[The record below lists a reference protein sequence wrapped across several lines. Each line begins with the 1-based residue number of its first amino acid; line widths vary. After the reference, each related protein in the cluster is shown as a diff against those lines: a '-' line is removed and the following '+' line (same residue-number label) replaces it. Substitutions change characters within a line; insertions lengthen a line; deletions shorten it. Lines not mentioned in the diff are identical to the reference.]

1 MIHHCVLLQWPH
13 VFHVQYI
20 KFNNFRFSPA
30 LEKKKNREQPL
41 FQFQNCPRCE
51 HFETYNITVL
61 EPLSFSSR
69 SHGPYLCGCNNG
81 KVLLK
86 QQSSCSELTGSPRR
100 PALLPVPR
108 RRCSLTCLQCWG
120 CDDMPLC
127 TGRLLWPVF
136 EAKAWPY
143 AESLDEQSLTWS
155 QRGRPWPRECRAV
168 SLMTCASAHVNLT
181 LGSYFTV

>member
-86 QQSSCSELTGSPRR
+86 QQSSWADRFTQATCSSASPQKKMQFNVFTMLRMWWHAPLHR
-100 PALLPVPR
+100 PAVMASVWSKGVAICRKSGWTESDMKSERATMASRVQSGQP
-108 RRCSLTCLQCWG
+108 
-120 CDDMPLC
+120 DDLC
-127 TGRLLWPVF
+127 ISP
-136 EAKAWPY
+136 
-143 AESLDEQSLTWS
+143 
-155 QRGRPWPRECRAV
+155 C
-168 SLMTCASAHVNLT
+168 
-181 LGSYFTV
+181 